1 MGRTTVY
8 LSALCV
14 CLTAPALTVTEQVA
28 LRIEDA
34 DVVLGAVFPIHLKV
48 TGTSGDDSMGD
59 LPSQRRC
66 TGLYMRY
73 LTWMYTM
80 LYAID
85 EINERQDLL
94 PDIRLGYD
102 IYDSCTNVMKSLEAG
117 VALMKATE
125 DLTRPPLV
133 GVIGDGNSKQTV
145 VLAQMLGL
153 HDVPLISYAASAP
166 ALGNKAE
173 FPTFMRTIPGDSSQS
188 KALAEL
194 VGHFRWTWIGTLG
207 SDDEYGRQGLSHFE
221 NEVAS
226 MYKVCF
232 SFRLWIPKNAQY
244 NDITKIVDTI
254 ADSNVMS
261 IVVFAIDTDFEPV
274 LKEVVRR
281 NIVDRIWVASEGWI
295 TSPYLNKPEYAPTLE
310 GTIGFDVAQ
319 GNVQDIMDYLR
330 NPMRVA
336 ENPFGDEYLK
346 EAFGCMLPT
355 AGPNHSD
362 TSTDTNNATSAGNFP
377 SPATSNETA
386 PNHSKYPAVYTV
398 AHALHDLLDC
408 DTKRGADEKSS
419 CASVSNIQPWQMLMK
434 MHDLNF
440 QLNNYSV
447 KFFKNGDPLPH
458 YVLKNWQ
465 RQKDGTLVIKNVGT
479 YEYSKE
485 GTNTSALHFTSEP
498 MWKNS
503 SSTVPASMCSV
514 PCIKGQRKEFGP
526 GWSAQ
531 CCYKCVSCSDGSY
544 SDKDDAINCTDCT
557 PNEMSSENHTSCV
570 PKPLEYLRW
579 GSGEGITLVVLAM
592 LGFCFTL
599 AVTVIFVRYHD
610 TPIVKASNRTL
621 YFTLL
626 FSLGCMFLGTLT
638 FFGEPTPW
646 QCFVQQPCFGIS
658 FSLCLSCTLV
668 KAVEMVVAFK
678 PSEAFTNKLK
688 IIMKFEVV
696 IVALLTSIEV
706 VICVLWLAIL
716 QPQVT
721 MQPSLKSINVECQ
734 KSSLFLIPILS
745 YIYLLGLVCVVLA
758 FLQQQ
763 ASKMVPP
770 VQVSPLIKM
779 ARYSALGLGI
789 VYGSARLARLKPI
802 AAEERRIEEEERQ
815 KREESERIAR
825 EIAAASDDTIL
836 K

>member
-254 ADSNVMS
+254 ADSNAMS

-336 ENPFGDEYLK
+336 ENPFGDEPMNRMENYFLNEAGMGIPFAVYL
-346 EAFGCMLPT
+346 
-355 AGPNHSD
+355 
-362 TSTDTNNATSAGNFP
+362 
-377 SPATSNETA
+377 
-386 PNHSKYPAVYTV
+386 AVYTV

-503 SSTVPASMCSV
+503 SSTLDRWAPHTGL
-514 PCIKGQRKEFGP
+514 I
-526 GWSAQ
+526 SAEVT
-531 CCYKCVSCSDGSY
+531 KSSY
-544 SDKDDAINCTDCT
+544 QSSSYQNAINCTDCT

-758 FLQQQ
+758 FLVRKVPKNFNEGKLVLLGMLTFFIVWISFIP
-763 ASKMVPP
+763 AYYVTPGKYMVA
-770 VQVSPLIKM
+770 VEVISIILSG
-779 ARYSALGLGI
+779 YGI
-789 VYGSARLARLKPI
+789 IGFLFFRKCYIILWKPQNNTRWRVNNDQLCQR
-802 AAEERRIEEEERQ
+802 ER
-815 KREESERIAR
+815 
-825 EIAAASDDTIL
+825 DN
-836 K
+836 

>member
-254 ADSNVMS
+254 ADSNAMS

-346 EAFGCMLPT
+346 EAFGCTLPT

-362 TSTDTNNATSAGNFP
+362 TSTDTNNATSAGNSP

-386 PNHSKYPAVYTV
+386 PNHSKYPGDITAASSKSTVASYTSSPDNVSSASNRTAASNAPTPSNSIPTDNATAAGQGEVTAENTPSAENLTSSGNFTYARDIRSTDNLIPTNNKDRPTTRPQLCDVNRPMNRMENYFLNEAGMGIPFAVYLAVYTV

-419 CASVSNIQPWQMLMK
+419 CASVSNIQPWQ
-434 MHDLNF
+434 
-440 QLNNYSV
+440 
-447 KFFKNGDPLPH
+447 
-458 YVLKNWQ
+458 
-465 RQKDGTLVIKNVGT
+465 VIVDIDT
-479 YEYSKE
+479 
-485 GTNTSALHFTSEP
+485 AILI
-498 MWKNS
+498 S
-503 SSTVPASMCSV
+503 SI
-514 PCIKGQRKEFGP
+514 IK
-526 GWSAQ
+526 
-531 CCYKCVSCSDGSY
+531 C
-544 SDKDDAINCTDCT
+544 
-557 PNEMSSENHTSCV
+557 
-570 PKPLEYLRW
+570 LYL
-579 GSGEGITLVVLAM
+579 I
-592 LGFCFTL
+592 
-599 AVTVIFVRYHD
+599 
-610 TPIVKASNRTL
+610 
-621 YFTLL
+621 
-626 FSLGCMFLGTLT
+626 GCMNA
-638 FFGEPTPW
+638 
-646 QCFVQQPCFGIS
+646 VQRVGCSWAPVKRSAFNWILHVNA
-658 FSLCLSCTLV
+658 SLMLIIATIIIIIMITH
-668 KAVEMVVAFK
+668 AEFI
-678 PSEAFTNKLK
+678 NRK
-688 IIMKFEVV
+688 II
-696 IVALLTSIEV
+696 S
-706 VICVLWLAIL
+706 
-716 QPQVT
+716 
-721 MQPSLKSINVECQ
+721 
-734 KSSLFLIPILS
+734 
-745 YIYLLGLVCVVLA
+745 
-758 FLQQQ
+758 
-763 ASKMVPP
+763 
-770 VQVSPLIKM
+770 M
-779 ARYSALGLGI
+779 AMS
-789 VYGSARLARLKPI
+789 
-802 AAEERRIEEEERQ
+802 
-815 KREESERIAR
+815 
-825 EIAAASDDTIL
+825 
-836 K
+836 